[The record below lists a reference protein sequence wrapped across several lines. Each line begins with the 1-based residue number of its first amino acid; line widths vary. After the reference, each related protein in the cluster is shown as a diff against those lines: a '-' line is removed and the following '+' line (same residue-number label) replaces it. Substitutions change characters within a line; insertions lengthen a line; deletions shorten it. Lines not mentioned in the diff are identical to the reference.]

1 MAVTHTAGIIP
12 IAQLQTDF
20 QNVLHPVLSPIDNG
34 YSFIQKSI
42 YECAIAGCS
51 TIWIVAND
59 DISPIIKHHVG
70 EWVYDPVYHKR
81 TYTKFYSEKRKE
93 IPIYYVPIN
102 PKHRER
108 YDSYGWSALYGCY
121 MSWYTSY
128 KISKWLRP
136 QNFFISFPM
145 SYYDIGALR
154 EIRKEISSNNNMLVS
169 YNGKS
174 VIDNLPISFT
184 LSGDDFI
191 KCRADIRA
199 QSSREFLP
207 PMESEKYPSKKLPLS
222 DRWSARHFSLE
233 QVFQKLNT
241 KRCPHT

>member
-1 MAVTHTAGIIP
+1 
-12 IAQLQTDF
+12 
-20 QNVLHPVLSPIDNG
+20 
-34 YSFIQKSI
+34 
-42 YECAIAGCS
+42 
-51 TIWIVAND
+51 
-59 DISPIIKHHVG
+59 
-70 EWVYDPVYHKR
+70 
-81 TYTKFYSEKRKE
+81 
-93 IPIYYVPIN
+93 
-102 PKHRER
+102 
-108 YDSYGWSALYGCY
+108 
-121 MSWYTSY
+121 
-128 KISKWLRP
+128 
-136 QNFFISFPM
+136 M

-241 KRCPHT
+241 KDAHIHEVEDYYDCRTWGEYRRMIVDNNSWPIPDLELTTAHRYAKIPYED